1 MKIYLSDCSDLFEND
16 LPRFLFAL
24 PPGRRAYA
32 ARFKRTVDRAAAAV
46 GFLLVSKALRDA
58 IPGFTPSDWAIG
70 EHGKPYLSGSD
81 LHFSLSHADGLCA
94 AAISDRPIGL
104 DVERIRP
111 LRPAL
116 LPRFCTPDE
125 ISLCEGDPELAV
137 KIWTA
142 REARA
147 KENGRGIGQKLTA
160 LPTDGVTSLRIE
172 SGGRA
177 FYLSCTSSEAP
188 ETVRFSPDEL
198 LG

>member
-1 MKIYLSDCSDLFEND
+1 MKIYLSDCSGLLEND
-16 LPRFLFAL
+16 LPRFLSAL

-32 ARFKRTVDRAAAAV
+32 ARYKRTVDRAAAAV
-46 GFLLVSKALRDA
+46 GFLLVSRLIRDVDPALTRA
-58 IPGFTPSDWAIG
+58 DWVIG
-70 EHGKPYLSGSD
+70 EHGKPYLPGAAFR
-81 LHFSLSHADGLCA
+81 FSLSHSDGLCA
-94 AAISDRPIGL
+94 AVLTFEPIGL

-125 ISLCEGDPELAV
+125 IALCERDPERAV

-160 LPTDGVTSLRIE
+160 LPTEGVTTLRVE
-172 SGGRA
+172 SDGRA
-177 FYLSCTSSEAP
+177 FALSYTSREAP
-188 ETVRFSPDEL
+188 EIARFSPDEL